1 MPGKRG
7 AEKPSQRIPQ
17 GARKFLDIEG
27 SATVGW
33 MAFRP
38 LAAPSFFFSRSKA
51 FPREDPALARF
62 FPNFDGV
69 LVDLHRYSDEE
80 IRGAVWTRAFLLPL
94 KHIRSPDRPERLP
107 EILGLLKGLI
117 QSETGLGH
125 LEAMLRYVS
134 RVSEPI
140 RKETL
145 ERVVADVAPGPEGE
159 QVMATLAEQWM
170 QEGKQQGLLEGLLTA
185 IEEGLTVNF
194 GESGHRLL
202 LEIRPIT
209 DSDKL
214 RRLLKDVWR
223 GNDLSSLREKLST
236 LKK

>member
-1 MPGKRG
+1 M
-7 AEKPSQRIPQ
+7 
-17 GARKFLDIEG
+17 
-27 SATVGW
+27 T
-33 MAFRP
+33 FRP

-125 LEAMLRYVS
+125 LEAMLRYVV

-140 RKETL
+140 RTETL
-145 ERVVADVAPGPEGE
+145 ERVVAEAGRRASNGDFGGTVEAARTSGRPPRGHRGGPDR
-159 QVMATLAEQWM
+159 QFW
-170 QEGKQQGLLEGLLTA
+170 
-185 IEEGLTVNF
+185 
-194 GESGHRLL
+194 ESGLRLL
-202 LEIRPIT
+202 PEIRPIT
-209 DSDKL
+209 DTDKL
-214 RRLLKDVWR
+214 CGLLKDVWR
-223 GNDLSSLREKLST
+223 GDDLSSPREKLST